1 LRYFVLKQKFFG
13 LMKNLLVLFTAD
25 LKLRFYSCGI
35 SQVPQA
41 TETLTKLIT
50 IEGAKLKKKIKPL
63 T

>member
-1 LRYFVLKQKFFG
+1 
-13 LMKNLLVLFTAD
+13 MKNLLVLFTAD